1 MTAARRMAQVGAF
14 FALALVIGGTN
25 AAAQADDEYE
35 KILPFIGHWDS
46 DVAVPD
52 GQDRGNCGGR
62 TGEAGEKQLN
72 WSMPVEQLP
81 LDARGEAWVK

>member
-1 MTAARRMAQVGAF
+1 VTRARRAASVGEF
-14 FALALVIGGTN
+14 MALALVIGAAN
-25 AAAQADDEYE
+25 AAAQSDEEYE

-62 TGEAGEKQLN
+62 TGVAG
-72 WSMPVEQLP
+72 
-81 LDARGEAWVK
+81 